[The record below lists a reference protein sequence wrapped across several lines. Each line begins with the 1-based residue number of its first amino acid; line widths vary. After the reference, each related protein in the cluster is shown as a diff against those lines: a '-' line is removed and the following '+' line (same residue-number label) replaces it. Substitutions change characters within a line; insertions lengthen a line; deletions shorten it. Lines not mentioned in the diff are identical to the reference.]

1 MIDLFSRASIQMH
14 ARVKHFPSFNSVQ
27 SQFMMDYKTSSY
39 LTVQFCQANVRTSFR
54 ACIFF
59 RSDAHFSQY
68 TCLSLDTLFTNEDA
82 PRNELKT
89 DK

>member
-27 SQFMMDYKTSSY
+27 SLFMMDYKTPSY

-54 ACIFF
+54 AVFF
-59 RSDAHFSQY
+59 KSDAYFCQY
-68 TCLSLDTLFTNEDA
+68 TCLSLDALFTNEDA
-82 PRNELKT
+82 PQQRSQNR
-89 DK
+89 